1 MDASLTA
8 DSHDS
13 ASPVKKVMRLISW
26 FVFALICLIFFTLI
40 KIPQT
45 KIHNYVV
52 GLLNQQLAPSQIQF
66 SADEGQINIGFG
78 VSYVMSGVKLTKMDS
93 GKMLRLNEIQVSP
106 SLIALIQGR
115 MGSDFSIEEGSGK
128 LTGHFY
134 TQGEEMDAQ
143 FETDGIN
150 LGKIGVLPFS
160 AGLEGTAEVKGNV
173 KIQGNMRSMS
183 SLTGNVQL
191 NLAKIVIDQQSFK
204 GFNLPRLAVADGVIQ
219 IDIQSGKALFR
230 SVRLGKAGGSDD
242 LFSSFEGD
250 IKLGR
255 TADASDLNLK
265 GKLGF
270 SKTVL
275 NSFVLLDALLGS
287 MKMPDGTY
295 AFKLVGPALGTMPVP
310 DR

>member
-1 MDASLTA
+1 MDAALSTEDQDTRSTA
-8 DSHDS
+8 
-13 ASPVKKVMRLISW
+13 KKVFSFAAWSI
-26 FVFALICLIFFTLI
+26 FALICLIFFTVI
-40 KIPQT
+40 KVPQA

-52 GLLNQQLAPSQIQF
+52 GMLNQQLAPSLIQF
-66 SADEGQINIGFG
+66 SADEGQINIGLG
-78 VSYVMSGVKLTKMDS
+78 VSYVMSGVKLTKTDS
-93 GKMLRLNEIQVSP
+93 GKVLRLHQIEVSP
-106 SLIALIQGR
+106 SLIALAQGR
-115 MGSDFSIEEGSGK
+115 LGSHFTIEEGSGR

-134 TQGEEMDAQ
+134 TQGEEMDAE

-160 AGLEGTAEVKGNV
+160 AGMEGTAEVKGSV

-183 SLTGNVQL
+183 SLNGSVQL
-191 NLAKIVIDQQSFK
+191 NLAKIVIDQQAFK
-204 GFNLPRLAVADGVIQ
+204 GFNLPRLAVADGIVQ
-219 IDIQSGKALFR
+219 IDLQSGKALFR

-242 LFSSFEGD
+242 LFTSFEGD

-255 TADASDLNLK
+255 TAEASELNLK

-287 MKMPDGTY
+287 MKTPDGTY
-295 AFKLVGPALGTMPVP
+295 AFKLVGPAMGTMPIP